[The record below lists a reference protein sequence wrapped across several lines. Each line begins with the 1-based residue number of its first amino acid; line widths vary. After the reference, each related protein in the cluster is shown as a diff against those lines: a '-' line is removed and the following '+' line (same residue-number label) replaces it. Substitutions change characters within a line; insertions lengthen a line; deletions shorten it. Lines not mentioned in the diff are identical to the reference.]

1 MKGPGQDLYTPITNS
16 NNAKD
21 VTVCVGLVISGR
33 LDSEKLL
40 RGAFDLVAKWPL
52 LGGSIVQNVRVYR
65 EAWPPSTQWMLM
77 WKTSPWSFATGNK
90 VDFRSRTVDK
100 AVHEIFGVPFWEKS
114 PAGLSYIHQATDS
127 RAVDKLFHFDN
138 YRAYDARID
147 GMVSIRATTLEDATL
162 LGFRC
167 SHYLV
172 NAATL
177 CEIIQAYCDILADRP
192 IPELVWPPDSQ
203 PNQPLSDLVAIDGRD
218 SKARHDPIPEDNLVT
233 WADFNRI
240 GAWAALPM
248 LWTTI
253 VTVLLSWLLKS
264 YALEERFMYIPAIT
278 VEKMRAEAQR
288 KVKGFARLSRLD
300 VISAWFLKVIQTT
313 LDIMWQ
319 WCWYRWRRQRSQ
331 AVLQTAMYLRART
344 QLVIGRHSLPRD
356 PAATGWRTQ
365 PTRYLSAGKDSP
377 SSRQVTLQT
386 LQLAYDWKFL
396 PAKILRL

>member
-1 MKGPGQDLYTPITNS
+1 
-16 NNAKD
+16 
-21 VTVCVGLVISGR
+21 
-33 LDSEKLL
+33 
-40 RGAFDLVAKWPL
+40 
-52 LGGSIVQNVRVYR
+52 
-65 EAWPPSTQWMLM
+65 
-77 WKTSPWSFATGNK
+77 
-90 VDFRSRTVDK
+90 
-100 AVHEIFGVPFWEKS
+100 
-114 PAGLSYIHQATDS
+114 
-127 RAVDKLFHFDN
+127 
-138 YRAYDARID
+138 
-147 GMVSIRATTLEDATL
+147 MVSIRATTLEDATL

-313 LDIMWQ
+313 LDIM
-319 WCWYRWRRQRSQ
+319 
-331 AVLQTAMYLRART
+331 
-344 QLVIGRHSLPRD
+344 
-356 PAATGWRTQ
+356 
-365 PTRYLSAGKDSP
+365 
-377 SSRQVTLQT
+377 
-386 LQLAYDWKFL
+386 
-396 PAKILRL
+396 